1 MQLKIH
7 KAGMH
12 TSIQDEGRFGFQ
24 SYGVPVSGAMDKF
37 SYRLANEI
45 LNNPKNT
52 PVLEMTMIGP
62 KIEFLGDCQIAM
74 TGAHLSPRINKVDT
88 ELNKLIDVKTGD
100 LLTFGKIRAGCRCY
114 LAIRG
119 VWGVNDWLGSHSSF
133 SLGGQNLPKKSKIN
147 NGDVIEIKISEPIQA
162 KFTQN
167 QIVNSFETDV
177 SIGILK
183 GPDFEKFS
191 RLDLDQFFTKKFT
204 IGIDSSR
211 MAYLLDENIKD
222 YKPSGELISSGVISG
237 TIQITNSGQPI
248 ILMRDAQTTGGY
260 FRIGNIVESNLNHIA
275 QLKPGDKIGFYLKK
289 YFLE

>member
-24 SYGVPVSGAMDKF
+24 SFGIPVSGAMDKF

-45 LNNPKNT
+45 VANPENT
-52 PVLEMTMIGP
+52 PALEMTMLGP
-62 KIEFLGDCQIAM
+62 KIEFLGACQIAI
-74 TGAHLSPRINKVDT
+74 TGAHLSPKINNVNV
-88 ELNKLIDVKTGD
+88 ELNKLIDVKSGT
-100 LLTFGKIRAGCRCY
+100 LLNFGKIKMGCRCY

-119 VWGVNDWLGSHSSF
+119 VWRVNDWLDSRSSF
-133 SLGGQNLPKKSKIN
+133 SMGVLNLPEKSKVDD
-147 NGDVIEIKISEPIQA
+147 GDIIEIDTLKPIQT
-162 KFTQN
+162 KPIQTK
-167 QIVNSFETDV
+167 VNGHYETDL

-191 RLDLDQFFTKKFT
+191 HSDLEQFFTKNFT
-204 IGIDSSR
+204 IGNDSSR
-211 MAYLLDENIKD
+211 MAYLLNGKIKD
-222 YKPSGELISSGVISG
+222 YKPDGELISSGVVPG
-237 TIQITNSGQPI
+237 TIQITNNGQPI

-260 FRIGNIVESNLNHIA
+260 FRIGNIGEFDLNRIA